1 MLKVNKL
8 LYIGTGLHINPIINF
23 KNTKEFIFID
33 TLPRSEYSETKINYN
48 NNFYYN
54 LIDKLDD
61 NNFTLNTKINNNKII
76 TPTLLEFYN
85 NITNQKVNY
94 YISTNFVHDNSN
106 NLITD
111 IQSSDALIVS
121 SMYPNKKLFNY
132 FTFPKKLFCYYSVI
146 YNFKRDHWLDEEYD
160 DSIFKVLDNEPN
172 SKYFEEMYLIRH
184 NKIQKFNS
192 IIELKLAI

>member
-8 LYIGTGLHINPIINF
+8 LYIGTGLHINPITKF

-48 NNFYYN
+48 NNFYN
-54 LIDKLDD
+54 DLIDKLDD
-61 NNFTLNTKINNNKII
+61 YNFTLNNKINNNKII
-76 TPTLLEFYN
+76 TSTLLEFYN
-85 NITNQKVNY
+85 HKTNQKVNY
-94 YISTNFVHDNSN
+94 YISTNFVCDNNN
-106 NLITD
+106 NLIND

-160 DSIFKVLDNEPN
+160 ESIFKVLDADPN
-172 SKYFEEMYLIRH
+172 SKYFEEMYLIRY
-184 NKIQKFNS
+184 NKIEKFNS
-192 IIELKLAI
+192 INELKSSI